1 MTSAKKRRFT
11 KKPLWLRD
19 LLNVDSIV
27 EEAISELIKEMNVK
41 NFLEILISRNLY
53 EVLKKLEKKAH
64 EIYKHYE
71 DKVREKF
78 MKGYYGKNIDA
89 NEFEKSLTNTRRRR
103 AGETFEK
110 IFLKILS
117 EYKVPYEDHVNM
129 CGAEFDIVIPNKE
142 VALRNPRSVIL
153 ISLKREVRERWKETV
168 GDVYILKHRRNC
180 EYSEIENIW
189 FASLGKPS
197 KKAVKVMTD
206 LNIVV
211 YVPDDVYE
219 EMLNKVRSSFVKPL
233 SKIIDDILER
243 VGKSRT
249 TSVTATQ
256 QHRYKT
262 LDDYIKV
269 SQK

>member
-1 MTSAKKRRFT
+1 MASAKKRRST

-41 NFLEILISRNLY
+41 SFLEILISRNLY

-71 DKVREKF
+71 DEVREKF

-129 CGAEFDIVIPNKE
+129 CGLF
-142 VALRNPRSVIL
+142 
-153 ISLKREVRERWKETV
+153 
-168 GDVYILKHRRNC
+168 
-180 EYSEIENIW
+180 
-189 FASLGKPS
+189 
-197 KKAVKVMTD
+197 
-206 LNIVV
+206 
-211 YVPDDVYE
+211 
-219 EMLNKVRSSFVKPL
+219 RSS
-233 SKIIDDILER
+233 
-243 VGKSRT
+243 
-249 TSVTATQ
+249 
-256 QHRYKT
+256 
-262 LDDYIKV
+262 
-269 SQK
+269 